1 MSVVTCYDPVSERGV
16 KMEITDAD
24 TFDPAVGYTDL
35 GKKAEKC
42 LHICNTCESGGFQDA
57 KLCASCTTC
66 SESLDSDMGI
76 SSNKGQ
82 NKAKHVK
89 MKSGNGEKGKSELEA
104 ILMKQVRWTS
114 FDDMW
119 ETAPCSLHCGPL
131 NKPGACNV
139 ESPVFKTKHCR
150 KCKKCQLEVIANQI
164 DGNSCDSTKDG
175 GHATCNKRHLLFN
188 TTAEMFCQID
198 KIYEEDGPT
207 EASSEA
213 APITTGTCKS
223 CAFCIEHSDSVDGMC
238 PEEFCS
244 NWVREKTR
252 SRRLMG
258 IYTTDMPDWKIHPT
272 LGNVW
277 VKNTRDDFL
286 PYPVRLQESRPKCMA
301 GEVICSRL
309 KHAPPKEISGV
320 NTHVDESSGPNGVM
334 VESIR
339 VQDITPDI
347 FFNRYLKQAK
357 PLVIKGGA
365 RSWPALLKWTDK
377 DLLSKLEN
385 ATVNAERSTSGQYG
399 FAANGEN
406 VDSDGAGG
414 VTGAAWTQTIDSS
427 RASNEARGLLI

>member
-1 MSVVTCYDPVSERGV
+1 
-16 KMEITDAD
+16 
-24 TFDPAVGYTDL
+24 
-35 GKKAEKC
+35 
-42 LHICNTCESGGFQDA
+42 
-57 KLCASCTTC
+57 
-66 SESLDSDMGI
+66 
-76 SSNKGQ
+76 
-82 NKAKHVK
+82 
-89 MKSGNGEKGKSELEA
+89 
-104 ILMKQVRWTS
+104 
-114 FDDMW
+114 
-119 ETAPCSLHCGPL
+119 
-131 NKPGACNV
+131 
-139 ESPVFKTKHCR
+139 
-150 KCKKCQLEVIANQI
+150 
-164 DGNSCDSTKDG
+164 
-175 GHATCNKRHLLFN
+175 
-188 TTAEMFCQID
+188 
-198 KIYEEDGPT
+198 
-207 EASSEA
+207 
-213 APITTGTCKS
+213 
-223 CAFCIEHSDSVDGMC
+223 
-238 PEEFCS
+238 
-244 NWVREKTR
+244 
-252 SRRLMG
+252 
-258 IYTTDMPDWKIHPT
+258 MPDWKIHPT

-320 NTHVDESSGPNGVM
+320 NTHLDESSGPNGVM

-414 VTGAAWTQTIDSS
+414 VTGAAWNQTMDSS
-427 RASNEARGLLI
+427 RASNETRGLLIGLTLTLTL